1 MGISTHGKLGGSIL
15 TRLGKNQKE
24 GWKMKKGMSLVLALV
39 MCLPLCACGPEKQT
53 VEINYGEEHTIE
65 LKKQQEGIVWETE
78 NPDGWQS
85 MDRPAIRFCI

>member
-39 MCLPLCACGPEKQT
+39 MCLSLCACGKNNTCTCDCKQCALCEQKT
-53 VEINYGEEHTIE
+53 NAQGVVETGDDVNRNTRHH
-65 LKKQQEGIVWETE
+65 KQ
-78 NPDGWQS
+78 
-85 MDRPAIRFCI
+85 